1 MCHLSTVLSTIR
13 SKTWEH
19 YHLCKLSQDRGLS
32 QTPMLWGQ
40 GSIIDPYTRHTVSQH
55 KTSTIT
61 MRHSVVVGNK
71 GTKILSPYLSGAPG
85 PICMLLCKVPIWAT
99 RVSWPS
105 QASRPLSPREH
116 ILMFASMCM
125 FNRTCSIASLMTM
138 LLTYVYISSKFRNIT
153 FILLKISNLFFW
165 PLAPLHNTYV
175 ICAFFFSEIVL
186 NMTF

>member
-19 YHLCKLSQDRGLS
+19 YHLCKLSQDRVLS

-85 PICMLLCKVPIWAT
+85 PICMLPCKVPIWAT

-116 ILMFASMCM
+116 ILIFASMCM
-125 FNRTCSIASLMTM
+125 FKRTYPNQYPSKMSYFLATLEEKSKKRQFKKKNG
-138 LLTYVYISSKFRNIT
+138 YKKFRM
-153 FILLKISNLFFW
+153 SC
-165 PLAPLHNTYV
+165 LAQFPNKKKRKTQ
-175 ICAFFFSEIVL
+175 IP
-186 NMTF
+186 